1 MTMRLVLTTAFIL
14 TIVPVT
20 LHGQLE
26 KINALALE
34 TGTRARIVGAEPA
47 SKFTL
52 ITVASA
58 RPDSLLYSL
67 GGSANTRSLGWQQ
80 ITKMEV
86 SAGRHTDMSDSVL
99 GSDCSVVPLQASRSE
114 QQVSTV
120 KQEL

>member
-1 MTMRLVLTTAFIL
+1 MRLVLTTAFIL

-58 RPDSLLYSL
+58 TTDSLLYSL
-67 GGSANTRSLGWQQ
+67 GG
-80 ITKMEV
+80 
-86 SAGRHTDMSDSVL
+86 
-99 GSDCSVVPLQASRSE
+99 
-114 QQVSTV
+114 
-120 KQEL
+120 